1 MGKLQKPGEKPNR
14 SGEYIE
20 RGPRGGAV
28 SKPRQVTI
36 EPGDEKLPP
45 TGEKNRKW
53 ERIGPEKKQIWLWQ
67 EVEIKY
73 SIKGKQAARIEPI
86 TFSDLNMTENDIEE
100 ILRNSIDMICDE
112 EESMLI
118 VGRQVRNEKNGRSD
132 LTAVDNNGNIVLI
145 EIKRDRN
152 DIVHRREAFEFQA
165 IRYAASY
172 ATIDE
177 TDDLVKKVYA
187 PYIEKYRSEYELGE
201 LTSFELG
208 IRKLNEFLQVNDA
221 QKNFNEKQRIILV
234 ASDFDEQ
241 TLSAV
246 AWLNSNNV
254 DMSCYR
260 LTPYKLNEDLF
271 FYVEKLLPVTNYED
285 YYVNLMDKSVMTT
298 VAGDKKITRRS
309 LPKIDLML
317 EWGAVK
323 EGDIIVAKGR
333 DDEGRLLS
341 NGNIMVN
348 GEEKSMQAWLKEI
361 YGWSSVQTYVFAVHK
376 ETGKTLSQ
384 IREEYMAQKETE
396 NTEI

>member
-1 MGKLQKPGEKPNR
+1 
-14 SGEYIE
+14 
-20 RGPRGGAV
+20 
-28 SKPRQVTI
+28 
-36 EPGDEKLPP
+36 
-45 TGEKNRKW
+45 
-53 ERIGPEKKQIWLWQ
+53 
-67 EVEIKY
+67 
-73 SIKGKQAARIEPI
+73 
-86 TFSDLNMTENDIEE
+86 MTENDIEE
-100 ILRNSIDMICDE
+100 VLRNSIDMICDE

-145 EIKRDRN
+145 EFKRDRK
-152 DIVHRREAFEFQA
+152 DIEHRKEAFEFQA

-172 ATIDE
+172 ATIDK

-187 PYIEKYRSEYELGE
+187 PYIEKYRSEFELGE
-201 LTSFELG
+201 LASFELG
-208 IRKLNEFLQVNDA
+208 IRKLNEFLQGNDA

-271 FYVEKLLPVTNYED
+271 FYVEKLLPVTNYDD
-285 YYVNLMDKSVMTT
+285 YYVNLMDKSIVTT
-298 VAGDKKITRRS
+298 VTGDKNITRRS

-317 EWGAVK
+317 EWGVVK

-333 DDEGRLLS
+333 EDEGRLLS
-341 NGNIMVN
+341 NGNVMVN
-348 GEEKSMQAWLKEI
+348 GEEKSMQAWLKEV

>member
-1 MGKLQKPGEKPNR
+1 M
-14 SGEYIE
+14 
-20 RGPRGGAV
+20 
-28 SKPRQVTI
+28 
-36 EPGDEKLPP
+36 
-45 TGEKNRKW
+45 
-53 ERIGPEKKQIWLWQ
+53 
-67 EVEIKY
+67 Y

-86 TFSDLNMTENDIEE
+86 TFSELNMTENDIEE

-333 DDEGRLLS
+333 EDEGRLLS
-341 NGNIMVN
+341 NGNVMVN

-384 IREEYMAQKETE
+384 IREEYMEQKDNG
-396 NTEI
+396 NTGI

>member
-1 MGKLQKPGEKPNR
+1 MYN
-14 SGEYIE
+14 
-20 RGPRGGAV
+20 
-28 SKPRQVTI
+28 
-36 EPGDEKLPP
+36 
-45 TGEKNRKW
+45 
-53 ERIGPEKKQIWLWQ
+53 
-67 EVEIKY
+67 
-73 SIKGKQAARIEPI
+73 IKGKQAARIEPV
-86 TFSDLNMTENDIEE
+86 TFSELNMTENDIEE
-100 ILRNSIDMICDE
+100 VLRNSIDMICDE

-145 EIKRDRN
+145 EIKRDRK
-152 DIVHRREAFEFQA
+152 DIEHRKEAFEFQA

-172 ATIDE
+172 ATIDK
-177 TDDLVKKVYA
+177 TDDFVKKVYA
-187 PYIEKYRSEYELGE
+187 PYIEKYRSEFELGA

-260 LTPYKLNEDLF
+260 LTPYKLNEDIF
-271 FYVEKLLPVTNYED
+271 FYVEKLLPVTNYDD
-285 YYVNLMDKSVMTT
+285 YYVNLMDKSAVTT
-298 VAGDKKITRRS
+298 VTGDKKITRRS

-317 EWGAVK
+317 EWGVVK

-333 DDEGRLLS
+333 EDEGRLLS
-341 NGNIMVN
+341 NGNVMVN
-348 GEEKSMQAWLKEI
+348 GEEKSMQAWLKEV

>member
-1 MGKLQKPGEKPNR
+1 M
-14 SGEYIE
+14 
-20 RGPRGGAV
+20 
-28 SKPRQVTI
+28 
-36 EPGDEKLPP
+36 
-45 TGEKNRKW
+45 
-53 ERIGPEKKQIWLWQ
+53 
-67 EVEIKY
+67 Y
-73 SIKGKQAARIEPI
+73 SIKGKQAARIEPV
-86 TFSDLNMTENDIEE
+86 TFSELNMTENDIEE

-132 LTAVDNNGNIVLI
+132 LTAVDNSGNIVLI
-145 EIKRDRN
+145 EIKRDRK
-152 DIVHRREAFEFQA
+152 DIEHRREAFEFQA

-172 ATIDE
+172 ATIE
-177 TDDLVKKVYA
+177 KTDDLVKKVYA
-187 PYIEKYRSEYELGE
+187 PYIEKYRSEFELGE

-208 IRKLNEFLQVNDA
+208 IRKLNEFLRVNDA

-260 LTPYKLNEDLF
+260 LTPYKLNEDIF
-271 FYVEKLLPVTNYED
+271 FYVEKLLPVTNYDD
-285 YYVNLMDKSVMTT
+285 YYVNLMDKSAVTT
-298 VAGDKKITRRS
+298 VTGDKKITRRS

-317 EWGAVK
+317 EWGVVK

-333 DDEGRLLS
+333 EDEGRLLS
-341 NGNIMVN
+341 NGNVMVN
-348 GEEKSMQAWLKEI
+348 GEEKSMQAWLKDV

>member
-1 MGKLQKPGEKPNR
+1 MYN
-14 SGEYIE
+14 
-20 RGPRGGAV
+20 
-28 SKPRQVTI
+28 
-36 EPGDEKLPP
+36 
-45 TGEKNRKW
+45 
-53 ERIGPEKKQIWLWQ
+53 
-67 EVEIKY
+67 
-73 SIKGKQAARIEPI
+73 IKGKQAARIEPV
-86 TFSDLNMTENDIEE
+86 TFSELNMTENDIEE

-145 EIKRDRN
+145 EIKRDRK
-152 DIVHRREAFEFQA
+152 DIEHRKEAFEFQA

-172 ATIDE
+172 ATIDK

-187 PYIEKYRSEYELGE
+187 PYIEKYRSEFELGE

-260 LTPYKLNEDLF
+260 LTPYKLNEDIF
-271 FYVEKLLPVTNYED
+271 FYVEKLLTVTNYDD
-285 YYVNLMDKSVMTT
+285 YYVNLMDKSAVTT
-298 VAGDKKITRRS
+298 VTGDKKITRRS

-317 EWGAVK
+317 EWGVVK

-333 DDEGRLLS
+333 EDEGRLLS
-341 NGNIMVN
+341 NGNVMVN
-348 GEEKSMQAWLKEI
+348 GEEKSMQAWLKEV

>member
-1 MGKLQKPGEKPNR
+1 M
-14 SGEYIE
+14 
-20 RGPRGGAV
+20 
-28 SKPRQVTI
+28 
-36 EPGDEKLPP
+36 
-45 TGEKNRKW
+45 
-53 ERIGPEKKQIWLWQ
+53 
-67 EVEIKY
+67 Y

-333 DDEGRLLS
+333 EDEGRLLS
-341 NGNIMVN
+341 NGNVMVN

>member
-1 MGKLQKPGEKPNR
+1 M
-14 SGEYIE
+14 
-20 RGPRGGAV
+20 
-28 SKPRQVTI
+28 
-36 EPGDEKLPP
+36 
-45 TGEKNRKW
+45 
-53 ERIGPEKKQIWLWQ
+53 
-67 EVEIKY
+67 Y
-73 SIKGKQAARIEPI
+73 SIKGKQAARIEPV
-86 TFSDLNMTENDIEE
+86 TFSELNMTENDIEE

-145 EIKRDRN
+145 EIKRDRK
-152 DIVHRREAFEFQA
+152 DIEHRKEAFEFQA

-172 ATIDE
+172 ATIDK

-187 PYIEKYRSEYELGE
+187 PYIEKYRSEFELGE

-260 LTPYKLNEDLF
+260 LTPYKLNEDLY
-271 FYVEKLLPVTNYED
+271 FYVEKLLPVTNYDD

-298 VAGDKKITRRS
+298 VTGDKKITRRS

-317 EWGAVK
+317 EWGVVK
-323 EGDIIVAKGR
+323 EGDTIVAKGR
-333 DDEGRLLS
+333 EDEGRLLS
-341 NGNIMVN
+341 NGNVMVN

-384 IREEYMAQKETE
+384 IREEYMAQKES
-396 NTEI
+396 EIIEL